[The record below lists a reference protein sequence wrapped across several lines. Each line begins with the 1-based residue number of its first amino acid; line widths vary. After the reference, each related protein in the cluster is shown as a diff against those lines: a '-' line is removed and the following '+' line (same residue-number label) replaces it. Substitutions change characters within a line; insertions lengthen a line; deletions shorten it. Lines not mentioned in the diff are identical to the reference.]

1 MAFLHVYKL
10 GKKEYSILVEE
21 LGLVFFFLKQC
32 NSFKQFQLSQDVLK
46 IRQGFVNHSKVCP
59 YWFLKIIYITLTT
72 IPIYECQKFRI
83 FGKLI
88 VIFDIT
94 VYTALEI
101 CNNYYWRIPAL
112 LYLNI
117 RYYITSRTMYICLPG
132 WAVFDNLLFYIS
144 KCRIIS

>member
-21 LGLVFFFLKQC
+21 LGLFFFFLKQC

-83 FGKLI
+83 LGKLI

-101 CNNYYWRIPAL
+101 CYNYYWRIPDRVIVSKHKIL
-112 LYLNI
+112 HYKQNHVYL
-117 RYYITSRTMYICLPG
+117 SAWLSG
-132 WAVFDNLLFYIS
+132 FW
-144 KCRIIS
+144 